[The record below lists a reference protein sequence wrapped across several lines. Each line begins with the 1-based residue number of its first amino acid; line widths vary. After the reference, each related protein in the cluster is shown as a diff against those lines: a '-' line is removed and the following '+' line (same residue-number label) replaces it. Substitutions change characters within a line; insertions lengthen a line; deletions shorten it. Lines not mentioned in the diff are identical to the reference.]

1 MFGIHLTVTQNQL
14 SELAE
19 LRRKNQISC
28 PEGVNIVA
36 EYVWDRKYLIILV
49 ESDDLAS
56 VKTFAN
62 LFTNYGTALE
72 IGEVTTLGTL
82 DTGGN

>member
-28 PEGVNIVA
+28 PEGVTIVE
-36 EYVWDRKYLIILV
+36 EYVWDLKYLIILV
-49 ESDDLAS
+49 KSDDLAS

-62 LFTNYGTALE
+62 QFAKYGTALE
-72 IGEVTTLGTL
+72 IGEVTTLEEL
-82 DTGGN
+82 DLAAT